1 MCTSFVYRKNGVW
14 IGMNFDND
22 GKDFKISTDQGNDF
36 LVSVDVNGIF
46 FPSFGINRNG
56 IFVNDQVVDSNG
68 AGKYKRQNDRRWVTT
83 SLVKFIMEDQVGFED
98 VKNVLQRVEIVNAP
112 NQSTHNLI
120 VGRNGNTCLVEPGR
134 KILYTEPQDSN
145 WYVMT
150 NFPLSNYEEKVPDT
164 VSGSGAD
171 RYLKALKMLAKLGRP
186 MSIEDG
192 FDVLK
197 GVKQTGPVWTTELSL
212 VYDGE
217 KRELYYCLDQRFD
230 TIVQHNFGSKNVINK
245 TH

>member
-164 VSGSGAD
+164 VSGRLPDSSY
-171 RYLKALKMLAKLGRP
+171 R
-186 MSIEDG
+186 S
-192 FDVLK
+192 
-197 GVKQTGPVWTTELSL
+197 
-212 VYDGE
+212 
-217 KRELYYCLDQRFD
+217 RE
-230 TIVQHNFGSKNVINK
+230 NV
-245 TH
+245 